1 MRERGSVLRLSPR
14 DRAPS
19 AGDTASSPQP
29 PPSMAENRGGECHE
43 NFIQGP
49 AKPAPP
55 PPRRILSTLALVL
68 SALAGGLL
76 AAPEVHAQNT
86 IVDASAKEGSKVT
99 FVITV
104 TGFTTRDND
113 VRYSYRTKDG
123 TAEAGKDYNSADSY
137 VTFTPNNP
145 RVGVNIVTIADDV
158 EEGNETFELE
168 LYDRKVKG
176 EYPGDTT
183 WRTSSTTYPRA
194 GKLTMTG
201 RIVDQ

>member
-1 MRERGSVLRLSPR
+1 MRTSYKVLQNLS
-14 DRAPS
+14 
-19 AGDTASSPQP
+19 
-29 PPSMAENRGGECHE
+29 
-43 NFIQGP
+43 
-49 AKPAPP
+49 
-55 PPRRILSTLALVL
+55 PRRILSTLALVL

-76 AAPEVHAQNT
+76 AAQEVHAQNT
-86 IVDASAKEGSKVT
+86 SVDASGKEGRKVT
-99 FVITV
+99 FTITV

-137 VTFTPNNP
+137 VDFTPNNP
-145 RVGVNIVTIADDV
+145 RVGINIVTIEDDL

-183 WRTSSTTYPRA
+183 WRSSSATYPKA
-194 GKLTMTG
+194 QKLTMTG
-201 RIVDQ
+201 RIVDR

>member
-1 MRERGSVLRLSPR
+1 MRTSHGTCHPSIRLLTYPRVLRR
-14 DRAPS
+14 
-19 AGDTASSPQP
+19 
-29 PPSMAENRGGECHE
+29 
-43 NFIQGP
+43 
-49 AKPAPP
+49 
-55 PPRRILSTLALVL
+55 LALVL

-86 IVDASAKEGSKVT
+86 TVDASAKEGRVVT
-99 FVITV
+99 FRITV

-137 VTFTPNNP
+137 VDFTPNNSS
-145 RVGVNIVTIADDV
+145 VGINIVTIEDDL

-183 WRTSSTTYPRA
+183 WRTSSATYPKA
-194 GKLTMTG
+194 QKLTMTG
-201 RIVDQ
+201 RIVDR

>member
-1 MRERGSVLRLSPR
+1 MRTSYKVLQNL
-14 DRAPS
+14 
-19 AGDTASSPQP
+19 
-29 PPSMAENRGGECHE
+29 
-43 NFIQGP
+43 
-49 AKPAPP
+49 P
-55 PPRRILSTLALVL
+55 PPRRTLRTLALVL

-86 IVDASAKEGSKVT
+86 SVDASAKEGRKVT
-99 FVITV
+99 FTITV
-104 TGFTTRDND
+104 TGFTTRGND

-137 VTFTPNNP
+137 VDFTPNNP
-145 RVGVNIVTIADDV
+145 RVGINIVTIEDDL

-183 WRTSSTTYPRA
+183 WRTSSATYPKA
-194 GKLTMTG
+194 EKLTMTG
-201 RIVDQ
+201 RIVDR